1 MHEQNTNTEPYFLAD
16 RIHARAA
23 FVAELLKFYPLTP
36 TEMDLMGMWSIME
49 DIAGDAKKVM
59 QALDPANA
67 IMDKGQPSRTIDLDQ
82 MGGHSPAKD

>member
-1 MHEQNTNTEPYFLAD
+1 MHEQNTKTEPYFLAD

-23 FVAELLKFYPLTP
+23 FVAELLKFYPHTP
-36 TEMDLMGMWSIME
+36 TETDLMGMWAIME

-67 IMDKGQPSRTIDLDQ
+67 IMGMGQQSGAIDLDQ
-82 MGGHSPAKD
+82 MGGHSPAKG